1 MQPVNDNGTDDV
13 LTLRR
18 PARQRV
24 PVVASSPHSG
34 RRYAQDFLNSSRLD
48 HLAIRRSEDAFVDD
62 LIAGLP
68 DHGIPTVA
76 ALFPRAFVDPNR
88 EPYELDPAMFD
99 APLPRWVNSRS
110 PRVKT
115 GLGTVP
121 RVVAGGAEISR
132 GKLAPQ
138 EAEARIKQCYVP
150 YHDALVALIE
160 ETRRTFGS
168 ACLVDCHS
176 MPSAGND
183 GSRQKADVVIGDRF
197 GASCDRSVTAAATA
211 ALRDLGLTVRR
222 NDPYPGGFITEH
234 YGRPDHDVHALQFE
248 FNRALYMNEQTMRRI
263 GKGMESTRLALE
275 TAVLAVADAVMAM
288 SAPANA
294 AE

>member
-1 MQPVNDNGTDDV
+1 
-13 LTLRR
+13 
-18 PARQRV
+18 
-24 PVVASSPHSG
+24 
-34 RRYAQDFLNSSRLD
+34 
-48 HLAIRRSEDAFVDD
+48 
-62 LIAGLP
+62 
-68 DHGIPTVA
+68 
-76 ALFPRAFVDPNR
+76 
-88 EPYELDPAMFD
+88 
-99 APLPRWVNSRS
+99 
-110 PRVKT
+110 
-115 GLGTVP
+115 
-121 RVVAGGAEISR
+121 
-132 GKLAPQ
+132 
-138 EAEARIKQCYVP
+138 
-150 YHDALVALIE
+150 
-160 ETRRTFGS
+160 
-168 ACLVDCHS
+168 